1 MHSMLNQ
8 QHVPSDDFMPGDL
21 DLLKSLEDR
30 KWFNLPFALDDSK
43 AGILPGP
50 QS

>member
-21 DLLKSLEDR
+21 DLL
-30 KWFNLPFALDDSK
+30 NSK
-43 AGILPGP
+43 AGILLGP